1 MKVIIIAVSMIGIIF
16 VIVACMAV
24 KTASLYELD

>member
-1 MKVIIIAVSMIGIIF
+1 MKVIIIAVSMIGIVF
-16 VIVACMAV
+16 VIATCVAV

>member
-1 MKVIIIAVSMIGIIF
+1 MKVIIIAVSMIGIVF
-16 VIVACMAV
+16 VIAACIAV